1 MPSSTPLNDV
11 RVHDVL
17 LALKTLVRE
26 SARPAASSRGEY
38 IMQTETS
45 SQSVE
50 QATVTIDPS
59 QSDAIEFVQPVDDA
73 ASAIEQDA
81 VGPVTAAIEEAL
93 PETGMEAVDSSIGTL
108 AGAIGGMVDS
118 FVQHLPQLLIAI
130 VLLVLTAL
138 IATIATKWV
147 RRITKKLRVKANLQD
162 LFGKFAYIIVWF
174 VGLMAAAG
182 VVFPGLG
189 MGQLVASAGLASIAI
204 GFAFQD
210 IFENFLAGVLI
221 IWKFPFNDGDY
232 IEIPSEGVEGKVEEV
247 QIRMTLIRS
256 VTGELILV
264 PNSMIYKNVVR
275 VLTSKPIRRITVMC
289 GIAYGEDVGAGRR
302 VIRDAV
308 QSCSSIDKSQPIE
321 IFAQAFGASS
331 IDFEVTWW
339 TGATPVEQR
348 QSRDEVVEAVKK
360 GLDDAGIEIP
370 YPYRTLTFSKNEPD
384 IIEAVAGRRGGSR
397 DDKDGSAGD

>member
-1 MPSSTPLNDV
+1 
-11 RVHDVL
+11 
-17 LALKTLVRE
+17 
-26 SARPAASSRGEY
+26 
-38 IMQTETS
+38 MQSDS
-45 SQSVE
+45 SQQTSE
-50 QATVTIDPS
+50 TPTVTIDPAES
-59 QSDAIEFVQPVDDA
+59 EAIEFVDPGSDA
-73 ASAIEQDA
+73 VAAEEEV
-81 VGPVTAAIEEAL
+81 VGPVTSAIEEAL
-93 PETGMEAVDSSIGTL
+93 PETGVEAVDSSLGTL
-108 AGAIGGMVDS
+108 AEALGGLVDS
-118 FVQHLPQLLIAI
+118 FMHHLPQIIIAI

-138 IATIATKWV
+138 IASVLTRWV
-147 RRITKKLRVKANLQD
+147 KRISKKLRFKPNLQD
-162 LFGKFAYIIVWF
+162 LFGKFAYIAVWF

-221 IWKFPFNDGDY
+221 IWKFPFNDGDF
-232 IEIPSEGVEGKVEEV
+232 IEIPSEGVQGKVEEV

-264 PNSMIYKNVVR
+264 PNSTIYKNVVR
-275 VLTSKPIRRITVMC
+275 VLTNKPIRRITVMC
-289 GIAYGEDVGAGRR
+289 GVAYGEDVGEARR
-302 VIRDAV
+302 VIREAV
-308 QSCSSIDKSQPIE
+308 DGCDSVDRSQPVQ

-348 QSRDEVVEAVKK
+348 SSRDQIVEAVKK
-360 GLDDAGIEIP
+360 ALDDAGIEIP

-384 IIEAVAGRRGGSR
+384 IIQAISGRRGGHEDAPSE
-397 DDKDGSAGD
+397 